1 MTPPL
6 NSSILSAASS
16 VSSLSMESTT
26 SGSQNHSVH
35 KTPSKTPSKSS
46 NNHEL
51 PAHINAQLQPN
62 SPLLKANGNNVAP
75 DFYIIKVTCET
86 DSAELEG
93 IVLYKSIMLSNNER
107 TPQVIRNAMMK
118 LGLEGDS
125 DKLTLSQILPDK
137 ELMLPANA
145 NVYYA
150 VNTQF
155 NLNFILR
162 HKKDGWIFRSNKFLE
177 LVAIWNL
184 KCNAKG
190 REFWW
195 TRRESYLKYS
205 QFKHFIL
212 VRNWQLYRYY
222 SETYQVKKNSAI
234 LSVDSFRSVAF
245 QLAPSGLFKS
255 DISLRL
261 LTIRFL

>member
-6 NSSILSAASS
+6 NSSIMSAASS

-26 SGSQNHSVH
+26 SGSQNHSNKTPT
-35 KTPSKTPSKSS
+35 KTPSKTSA
-46 NNHEL
+46 NHHHEL
-51 PAHINAQLQPN
+51 PSHINAQLQPN

-118 LGLEGDS
+118 LGMEGDP
-125 DKLTLSQILPDK
+125 DKFTLSQILPDK

-162 HKKDGWIFRSNKFLE
+162 KKKE
-177 LVAIWNL
+177 A
-184 KCNAKG
+184 
-190 REFWW
+190 
-195 TRRESYLKYS
+195 
-205 QFKHFIL
+205 
-212 VRNWQLYRYY
+212 
-222 SETYQVKKNSAI
+222 
-234 LSVDSFRSVAF
+234 
-245 QLAPSGLFKS
+245 
-255 DISLRL
+255 
-261 LTIRFL
+261 

>member
-6 NSSILSAASS
+6 NSSIMSAASS

-26 SGSQNHSVH
+26 SGSQNHSSN

-46 NNHEL
+46 GHEL
-51 PAHINAQLQPN
+51 PSHINAQLQPN
-62 SPLLKANGNNVAP
+62 SPLLKAPNGSNVAP

-86 DSAELEG
+86 DSAELDG

-118 LGLEGDS
+118 LGMEGDP
-125 DKLTLSQILPDK
+125 DKFTLSQILPDK

-162 HKKDGWIFRSNKFLE
+162 RKKD
-177 LVAIWNL
+177 A
-184 KCNAKG
+184 
-190 REFWW
+190 
-195 TRRESYLKYS
+195 
-205 QFKHFIL
+205 
-212 VRNWQLYRYY
+212 
-222 SETYQVKKNSAI
+222 
-234 LSVDSFRSVAF
+234 
-245 QLAPSGLFKS
+245 
-255 DISLRL
+255 
-261 LTIRFL
+261 

>member
-51 PAHINAQLQPN
+51 PSHINAQLQPN
-62 SPLLKANGNNVAP
+62 SPLLKANGNVAP

-107 TPQVIRNAMMK
+107 TPQVVRNAMMK

-125 DKLTLSQILPDK
+125 DRFTLSQILPDK

-162 HKKDGWIFRSNKFLE
+162 RKK
-177 LVAIWNL
+177 
-184 KCNAKG
+184 
-190 REFWW
+190 
-195 TRRESYLKYS
+195 
-205 QFKHFIL
+205 
-212 VRNWQLYRYY
+212 
-222 SETYQVKKNSAI
+222 ET
-234 LSVDSFRSVAF
+234 
-245 QLAPSGLFKS
+245 
-255 DISLRL
+255 
-261 LTIRFL
+261 

>member
-26 SGSQNHSVH
+26 SGSQNHSN

-46 NNHEL
+46 EL
-51 PAHINAQLQPN
+51 PSHINAQLQPN

-118 LGLEGDS
+118 LGMEGDP
-125 DKLTLSQILPDK
+125 DKFTLSQILPDK

-162 HKKDGWIFRSNKFLE
+162 KKKE
-177 LVAIWNL
+177 A
-184 KCNAKG
+184 
-190 REFWW
+190 
-195 TRRESYLKYS
+195 
-205 QFKHFIL
+205 
-212 VRNWQLYRYY
+212 
-222 SETYQVKKNSAI
+222 
-234 LSVDSFRSVAF
+234 
-245 QLAPSGLFKS
+245 
-255 DISLRL
+255 
-261 LTIRFL
+261 

>member
-1 MTPPL
+1 
-6 NSSILSAASS
+6 
-16 VSSLSMESTT
+16 MESTT

-35 KTPSKTPSKSS
+35 KTPSKTPSKTS

-62 SPLLKANGNNVAP
+62 SPLLKANGNVAP

-107 TPQVIRNAMMK
+107 TPQVVRNAMMK
-118 LGLEGDS
+118 LGMEGDP
-125 DKLTLSQILPDK
+125 DQFTLSQILPDK

-162 HKKDGWIFRSNKFLE
+162 RKKD
-177 LVAIWNL
+177 A
-184 KCNAKG
+184 
-190 REFWW
+190 W
-195 TRRESYLKYS
+195 TFSHDL
-205 QFKHFIL
+205 
-212 VRNWQLYRYY
+212 N
-222 SETYQVKKNSAI
+222 
-234 LSVDSFRSVAF
+234 
-245 QLAPSGLFKS
+245 
-255 DISLRL
+255 
-261 LTIRFL
+261 

>member
-6 NSSILSAASS
+6 NSSIMSAASS

-26 SGSQNHSVH
+26 SGSQNNGAQ
-35 KTPSKTPSKSS
+35 KTPSKAPSKSS

-51 PAHINAQLQPN
+51 PSHINAQLQPN

-118 LGLEGDS
+118 LGLEGDP

-137 ELMLPANA
+137 ELMLPVNA

-162 HKKDGWIFRSNKFLE
+162 HKKDS
-177 LVAIWNL
+177 
-184 KCNAKG
+184 
-190 REFWW
+190 
-195 TRRESYLKYS
+195 
-205 QFKHFIL
+205 
-212 VRNWQLYRYY
+212 
-222 SETYQVKKNSAI
+222 
-234 LSVDSFRSVAF
+234 
-245 QLAPSGLFKS
+245 
-255 DISLRL
+255 
-261 LTIRFL
+261 

>member
-26 SGSQNHSVH
+26 SGH
-35 KTPSKTPSKSS
+35 KTPSKTPQKSS

-51 PAHINAQLQPN
+51 PSHINAQLQPN
-62 SPLLKANGNNVAP
+62 SPLLKANGHVAP

-86 DSAELEG
+86 DGAEMEG

-107 TPQVIRNAMMK
+107 TLQVVRNAMMK
-118 LGLEGDS
+118 LGLEGNPDRF
-125 DKLTLSQILPDK
+125 TLAQILPDK
-137 ELMLPANA
+137 ELMLPTNA

-162 HKKDGWIFRSNKFLE
+162 HKKD
-177 LVAIWNL
+177 V
-184 KCNAKG
+184 
-190 REFWW
+190 
-195 TRRESYLKYS
+195 
-205 QFKHFIL
+205 
-212 VRNWQLYRYY
+212 
-222 SETYQVKKNSAI
+222 
-234 LSVDSFRSVAF
+234 
-245 QLAPSGLFKS
+245 
-255 DISLRL
+255 
-261 LTIRFL
+261 

>member
-26 SGSQNHSVH
+26 SGSQNHSSG

-46 NNHEL
+46 NSHEL
-51 PAHINAQLQPN
+51 PSHINAQLQPN
-62 SPLLKANGNNVAP
+62 SPLLKANGTNVAP

-86 DSAELEG
+86 NSAELDG

-118 LGLEGDS
+118 LGLEGDP
-125 DKLTLSQILPDK
+125 DRFTLAQILPDK
-137 ELMLPANA
+137 ELMLPTNA

-162 HKKDGWIFRSNKFLE
+162 RKKDVWIPSTDANTI
-177 LVAIWNL
+177 AISMQTKWIMVL
-184 KCNAKG
+184 CKRLPTSVWPVFK
-190 REFWW
+190 
-195 TRRESYLKYS
+195 TKESLDVN
-205 QFKHFIL
+205 Q
-212 VRNWQLYRYY
+212 WQ
-222 SETYQVKKNSAI
+222 
-234 LSVDSFRSVAF
+234 
-245 QLAPSGLFKS
+245 
-255 DISLRL
+255 
-261 LTIRFL
+261 